1 MSDPLDAALVFGF
14 LSFFQLWGG
23 FGIGA
28 GLTLRKALPVLWGVM
43 VGVLPLY
50 FGIERGTTLGQWG
63 ALAWQVGVLL
73 LSALLIAFRLPRL
86 RRAFGAPGMTS
97 LMVGSFIMAGGA
109 LLGAWF
115 FRLGSEIASLAFG
128 GIGFLFGAMW
138 FGAGIKQLRGK

>member
-1 MSDPLDAALVFGF
+1 MTNPVDAALVFGF
-14 LSFFQLWGG
+14 ISFLQLWGG

-28 GLTLRKALPVLWGVM
+28 GLVLRRLLPVAWGVM

-50 FGIERGTTLGQWG
+50 FGIERGVKLDQWG
-63 ALAWQVGVLL
+63 GLLWQVGVLVV
-73 LSALLIAFRLPRL
+73 SAWLIAFRLPRL
-86 RRAFGAPGMTS
+86 RNAFGKAGMTS
-97 LMVGSFIMAGGA
+97 LMIGSFIMTVGM